1 MIIINTGLFKLVK
14 ILTERRKNKINKVFK
29 KGFFLLVTFGIMG
42 SMFIFGGLIA
52 SAVTPMNLTASPTSS
67 NYGNSVTF
75 TANNLN
81 GASGNVTFKDNT
93 VTLGTSIISNG
104 NAIYSTSSLTVG
116 THTITAICGNSTATA
131 SYTVNKAD
139 INSFSLNSSICPS
152 TYGQPVTLRRQ
163 VYPQAQTART

>member
-1 MIIINTGLFKLVK
+1 VIIINTGLFKLVK
-14 ILTERRKNKINKVFK
+14 ILTERRKNKINKAFK
-29 KGFFLLVTFGIMG
+29 KGLFLLVTFGIMG

-93 VTLGTSIISNG
+93 VVFYN
-104 NAIYSTSSLTVG
+104 
-116 THTITAICGNSTATA
+116 
-131 SYTVNKAD
+131 NK
-139 INSFSLNSSICPS
+139 L
-152 TYGQPVTLRRQ
+152 
-163 VYPQAQTART
+163 